1 MLLFFIT
8 FENQFSPMSITIPT
22 FEDIITAHERIKS
35 VVHKTPVLSSS
46 SINKILNTELYFK
59 CENFQKVGA
68 FKFRGAS
75 NAVLSLSKEQAS
87 KGIATHSSGNHA
99 AALALAA
106 SMKGIPSFIVMPNN
120 APEIKKIAV
129 AGYGGKITFCEP
141 TLKAREETLDNVVKK
156 TGATVIHPYN
166 NFNVICGQGTAC
178 KELLEE
184 INGLDIIIAP
194 VGGGGLLSGT
204 SISARAINP
213 NIKVYGA
220 EPSNADDA
228 FRSFHS
234 GKIIPSDNPH
244 TLADGLLTSLAPITF
259 EIIRKNV
266 DDILCVSEESIVSA
280 MRMIWERMKIII
292 EPSSAVTLA
301 AVMSNP
307 ELFKGK
313 KTGLILSGGNVDVK
327 KLPF

>member
-1 MLLFFIT
+1 MPIPLPA
-8 FENQFSPMSITIPT
+8 FSDIVSAHNRII
-22 FEDIITAHERIKS
+22 DII
-35 VVHKTPVLSSS
+35 HKTPVLTSS
-46 SINKILNTELYFK
+46 SINKILGVDLYFK

-75 NAVLSLSKEQAS
+75 NAVLSLSKEEAS
-87 KGIATHSSGNHA
+87 KGVATHSSGNHA

-106 SMKGIPSFIVMPNN
+106 SMKSIPAYIVMPEN
-120 APEIKKIAV
+120 APEIKKKAV
-129 AGYGGKITFCEP
+129 AGYGGIITYCEP
-141 TLKAREETLDNVVKK
+141 TLKAREEILEKIVKE

-184 INGLDIIIAP
+184 IDDLDIIISP

-204 SISARAINP
+204 AISAKALKPGIT
-213 NIKVYGA
+213 VYGA

-234 GKIIPSDNPH
+234 KEIIPSVNPH
-244 TLADGLLTSLAPITF
+244 TIADGLLTSLAPVTF

-266 DDILCVSEESIVSA
+266 DEILCVSEESIIQA
-280 MRMIWERMKIII
+280 MQMIWERMKIII
-292 EPSSAVTLA
+292 EPSAAVTLA
-301 AVMSNP
+301 AVMLNP
-307 ELFKGK
+307 GLFSGK
-313 KTGLILSGGNVDVK
+313 KSGLILSGGNVDLK

>member
-1 MLLFFIT
+1 
-8 FENQFSPMSITIPT
+8 MSLPIPT
-22 FEDIITAHERIKS
+22 FSDIISAHKRILN
-35 VVHKTPVLSSS
+35 VIHKTPVLTSS
-46 SINKILNTELYFK
+46 SINMMLGAELYFK

-75 NAVLSLSKEQAS
+75 NAVLSLSKEEAS
-87 KGIATHSSGNHA
+87 KGVATHSSGNHA

-106 SMKGIPSFIVMPNN
+106 SMVGIPAYIVMPEN
-120 APEIKKIAV
+120 APEIKKKAV
-129 AGYGGKITFCEP
+129 AGYGGIITFCEP
-141 TLKAREETLDNVVKK
+141 TLKAREETLDRIVHE
-156 TGATVIHPYN
+156 TGAIVIHPYN

-178 KELLEE
+178 KELLDE
-184 INGLDIIIAP
+184 IKDLDIIVSP

-204 SISARAINP
+204 ALSAKALKP
-213 NIKVYGA
+213 GIKVYGA

-234 GKIIPSDNPH
+234 QEIIPSVNPH
-244 TLADGLLTSLAPITF
+244 TIADGLLTSLAPVTF

-266 DDILCVSEESIVSA
+266 DEILCVSEESIIAA
-280 MRMIWERMKIII
+280 MQMIWERMKIII

-301 AVMSNP
+301 AVMLNP

-313 KTGLILSGGNVDVK
+313 KAGLILSGGNVDLK